1 MLSKMETEMMQCVE
15 NEGDTAPTKESF
27 WLGVGRGSIV
37 WLHFCVI
44 WSKLEVPY

>member
-1 MLSKMETEMMQCVE
+1 MQCVE

-37 WLHFCVI
+37 CLYFCVI
-44 WSKLEVPY
+44 RQKT